1 MSDSYAIEHY
11 ENFPVASLLLPRPM
25 RRPISIV
32 YRFARSADDFA
43 DEGDAPASERL
54 RLLDGYR
61 AELDRLSAGQPA
73 QTALF
78 RDLGREVIAAHQVP
92 IQLFYDLLD
101 AFSQDVVKTRYADFA
116 ELRHYCMR
124 SASPVGRIVLHIA
137 GQASPEKLLM
147 SDEIC
152 IALQLINFWQ
162 DVAIDWQK
170 DRVYLPQDELQQF
183 GVSEA
188 QIAAGETDKNW
199 WPLMQFQIARSQRI
213 MQAGAPLGSL
223 LPGRLGVEIRLTVLG
238 GSSILHK
245 LLAVRGDMFRQ
256 RPRLRKRDWPLL
268 FTRAVF
274 ARPAA

>member
-11 ENFPVASLLLPRPM
+11 ENFPVASLLLPQAM

-43 DEGDAPASERL
+43 DEGDLPDQERL
-54 RLLDGYR
+54 RLLAGYR
-61 AELDRLSAGQPA
+61 AELDRLRDGQPP
-73 QTALF
+73 QHALF
-78 RDLGREVIAAHQVP
+78 RDLGREVIDNYHVP

-137 GQASPEKLLM
+137 GQASPANLLM
-147 SDEIC
+147 SDDIC

-170 DRVYLPQDELQQF
+170 ARVYLPQEDLQRF
-183 GVSEA
+183 GVTEA
-188 QIAAGETDKNW
+188 QIAAGDTSGGW
-199 WPLMQFQIARSQRI
+199 WPLLQYQIQRSQDLL
-213 MQAGAPLGSL
+213 QSGAPLGSR

-238 GSSILHK
+238 GASILSK
-245 LLAVRGDMFRQ
+245 LLAVRGDMFQ
-256 RPRLRKRDWPLL
+256 KRPRLRKRDWPFL
-268 FTRAVF
+268 FARALF
-274 ARPAA
+274 ARPA